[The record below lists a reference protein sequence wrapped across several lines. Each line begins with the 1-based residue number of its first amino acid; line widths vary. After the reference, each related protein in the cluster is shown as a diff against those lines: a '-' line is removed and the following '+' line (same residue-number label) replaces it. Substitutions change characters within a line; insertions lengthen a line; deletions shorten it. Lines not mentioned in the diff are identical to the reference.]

1 MAMSLQSFAV
11 IFLSVLLSAL
21 AQLSF
26 KHGVSHV
33 TLAADASLLVK
44 ALLLFA
50 SPFVFLGLA
59 LYGVGTVLWL
69 FALKQMDLSLAYPF
83 VGMSFIM
90 VFFFSVWLLGEP
102 FSLNRLIGTVIIIVG
117 LLFLARA

>member
-1 MAMSLQSFAV
+1 MTLNAFIV
-11 IFLSVLLSAL
+11 ILSSVFLSAV

-26 KHGVSHV
+26 KYGVSGVDLSQHS
-33 TLAADASLLVK
+33 SLVVK
-44 ALLLFA
+44 AWLMLT

-83 VGMSFIM
+83 VGVSFIF
-90 VFFFSVWLLGEP
+90 VLLFSLLFLGES
-102 FSLNRLIGTVIIIVG
+102 FQWNRFIGSLVIIVG
-117 LLFLARA
+117 IVILSRG